1 MQQRAGLIFLS
12 KKTFKL
18 LLILKDSSWTVPTF
32 YRKGSL
38 LEDATDLLDRFS
50 VGKIIP
56 IELYLSEDRGF
67 EYGTYVCLVEEEF
80 LPLTDDTFC
89 WCSLTNLPPKLH
101 KGLKATLSN
110 QLIRAKIE
118 TIIELEKYDN
128 KA

>member
-67 EYGTYVCLVEEEF
+67 EYGTYICLVSEEF
-80 LPLTDDTFC
+80 LTTIPT
-89 WCSLTNLPPKLH
+89 SLAWFALNDLPKNLH
-101 KGLKATLSN
+101 AGLKITLNIYFQFTLSFF
-110 QLIRAKIE
+110 LF
-118 TIIELEKYDN
+118 
-128 KA
+128 